1 MTSTIVQKIK
11 HIIDGIEIGYF
22 DTAKNY
28 ASDNFEEYFKYFG
41 APDKETRKYTLLLFT
56 AMLGNWHGGSAR
68 VFIPE
73 EKRLKRPNY
82 SPNETYYDF
91 KEYIKAFLEHH
102 KNIEKEF
109 PYMYEVIISF
119 LIRIEK
125 DREGSYEKRFP
136 EIPSE
141 LFRQLRSEI
150 LIPKENQIDVFI
162 SFGLLFKEVGIKPFF
177 ESDFID

>member
-1 MTSTIVQKIK
+1 MTSTIVQKVK
-11 HIIDGIEIGYF
+11 HIVDGIEIGYF

-28 ASDNFEEYFKYFG
+28 DSDSFEEYFKYFG
-41 APDKETRKYTLLLFT
+41 DPDKETRKYALLLFA

-68 VFIPE
+68 VFTPE
-73 EKRLKRPNY
+73 EERLKRSNY
-82 SPNETYYDF
+82 SPNENYYDF

-119 LIRIEK
+119 LIWIEK
-125 DREGSYEKRFP
+125 DRKGYYEKWFP

-141 LFRQLRSEI
+141 LFQQLRSEV
-150 LIPKENQIDVFI
+150 LIPKRNQIDVFI
-162 SFGLLFKEVGIKPFF
+162 SFGLLFKEIGIKPFF
-177 ESDFID
+177 KSDFID